1 MVARANGKPV
11 VWQSKPAGGSAEGR
25 KEARLCPSEGERL
38 MRKQRA
44 AGEWLEARLP
54 ALVGPHAWRVWVQ
67 YGLREIVRSPVTM
80 A

>member
-1 MVARANGKPV
+1 
-11 VWQSKPAGGSAEGR
+11 
-25 KEARLCPSEGERL
+25 LCPSEGERL

-54 ALVGPHAWRVWVQ
+54 ALVGPHAWRAWVQ